1 MSTPMLKAILI
12 DDEPDSIRL
21 LALLLKEY
29 CPQVKIEGQYNSSM
43 EGLQAIRTLK
53 PDVVFLDIEMPE
65 MNGFELLNQLD
76 DIFFSLIFITA
87 YNEFALKAFRFSA
100 LDYLVKPL
108 DASELQEAVKK
119 TEKHQRIDQG
129 QIELLRSQLL
139 KQQQPQK
146 IAVAF
151 QTGVVFIELKDLV
164 YCEAEGNYTKLFL
177 TNGKNYLLS
186 KTLREVQEVLEERN
200 FLRVHRQYLINLDHI
215 KSYHKGEA
223 AYVVMQGDINIPVAK
238 NQKERLVQKFG
249 WL

>member
-1 MSTPMLKAILI
+1 MLKAMLI

-21 LALLLKEY
+21 LALQLKEH
-29 CPQVKIEGQYNSSM
+29 CPQVEIAGQYTSSV
-43 EGLQAIRTLK
+43 EGLQAIRSLK
-53 PDVVFLDIEMPE
+53 PDLVFLDIEMPE
-65 MNGFELLNQLD
+65 MNGFELLDQLD
-76 DIFFSLIFITA
+76 DISFSLIFITA

-108 DASELQEAVKK
+108 DTSELQEAVKK
-119 TEKHQRIDQG
+119 AEKHQRVDQR
-129 QIELLRSQLL
+129 QIELLRSQLQR
-139 KQQQPQK
+139 QQLPQK

-151 QTGVVFIELKDLV
+151 QSGVVFVELKDLV
-164 YCEAEGNYTKLFL
+164 YCEAEGNYTKLVL
-177 TNGKNYLLS
+177 IGGKTHLLS

-223 AYVVMQGDINIPVAK
+223 AYLVMQGDVNIPVAK